1 MTKKYN
7 SSLTDK
13 QKAFCEHFART
24 GNIEQSVKEAGY
36 KTKTPDSFGNKLLKN
51 DRVTAHLKILT
62 ERVKSEK
69 ESIGIIEEVI
79 EFYLRVLRGE
89 ERETIYLA
97 SSGMVFKR
105 SKPPSINEKL
115 KAAQELIKRFPL
127 LDPANVQLKEINQRK
142 IVQMEANTEKIHAER
157 KYIKA
162 RTSAL
167 EEIGGADMS
176 LMESILD
183 VYEKA
188 KAKGMETD
196 IEEAEE
202 ETETEE

>member
-1 MTKKYN
+1 MTKKYK

-13 QKAFCEHFART
+13 QKAFCEHYAKT

-51 DRVTAHLKILT
+51 NRVTEHLKTLT
-62 ERVKSEK
+62 ERVKSEN
-69 ESIGIIEEVI
+69 ESVDIIKEVI

-89 ERETIYLA
+89 ETETIYLA

-105 SKPPSINEKL
+105 TKTPSISDKH
-115 KAAQELIKRFPL
+115 KAATELLKRFPL
-127 LDPANVQLKEINQRK
+127 LDPANIQLKELNERK
-142 IVQMEANTEKIHAER
+142 IAQMEATTEKIHVER
-157 KYIKA
+157 RYIKA

-167 EEIGGADMS
+167 EEIGGTDMS

-188 KAKGMETD
+188 KATNYDEDSD
-196 IEEAEE
+196 IEEDEE
-202 ETETEE
+202 E